1 MKKIELVAAVSQ
13 RTGVP
18 KETVLK
24 SLNAALAVIV
34 ETIARGE
41 EIRLKRFGTFC
52 ARPRRSTQR
61 SHRYT
66 HQLIAVPSKAM
77 PRFYPSKIL
86 KQLVADRLTVVQL
99 PSGRLTIRPR
109 ESTQF

>member
-1 MKKIELVAAVSQ
+1 MRKIELVAAVSQ
-13 RTGVP
+13 RTGLP

-24 SLNAALAVIV
+24 SLNAALAVIG
-34 ETIARGE
+34 ETIAQGE
-41 EIRLKRFGTFC
+41 EIKLKRFGTFC

-66 HQLIAVPSKAM
+66 HQLITIPSKAL

-86 KQLVADRLTVVQL
+86 KQLVADKLTVVQL
-99 PSGRLTIRPR
+99 PSGRLIVRPR
-109 ESTQF
+109 ESA